1 MLQSKSAHEPVV
13 IWGSGAIGGTIGAHL
28 RQAGHDVIFVDIVS
42 EHVAAIAAGE
52 LVIEGPNGPFVQGG
66 PAFLPQNMHGQH
78 KLVLM
83 AVKSQDTRPAAQALL
98 PFLHPEGAVVSCQNG
113 LNEPVLAEIVGVQRT
128 VGCFVNFGADYQ
140 GPGRI
145 TYGLPGAVVVGELD
159 GRISPRVEYL
169 HALLKDFE
177 KQAKISENIL
187 GYLWG
192 KMAYGGLL
200 KFTAL
205 GNETIA
211 DTLADPKWRPLLIG
225 LAQEILSVARAEGV
239 TPLGFDGFDPDAFS
253 NGDPIAVERSFQRIV
268 ANNLGSG
275 KPHTGVWRDLA
286 IRRRPTEVSAQAQ
299 PILEAAA
306 RHQIGMPLY
315 TALVALIGQIE
326 AGQRTL
332 GTENA
337 DEMLGTLG

>member
-1 MLQSKSAHEPVV
+1 MLQLKAATEPVV

-28 RQAGHDVIFVDIVS
+28 RQAGHDVIFVDIVP
-42 EHVAAIAAGE
+42 EHVAAIAAGK
-52 LVIEGPNGPFVQGG
+52 LVIEGPNGSFVQGG
-66 PAFLPQNMHGQH
+66 PAFLPQNMHGLH
-78 KLVLM
+78 KLVLL
-83 AVKSQDTRPAAQALL
+83 AVKSQDTKHAAQALL

-113 LNEPVLAEIVGVQRT
+113 LNEPTLAEIVGCSRT
-128 VGCFVNFGADYQ
+128 IGCFVNFGADYQ
-140 GPGRI
+140 APGKI

-159 GRISPRVEYL
+159 GRTSPRVEHL
-169 HALLKDFE
+169 HALLKHFE
-177 KQAKISENIL
+177 KQAKISDNIL

-211 DTLADPKWRPLLIG
+211 DTLADLKWRPVLIG
-225 LAQEILSVARAEGV
+225 LAQEILSVAVAEGV
-239 TPLGFDGFDPDAFS
+239 TPLGFDGFDPGAFS
-253 NGDPIAVERSFQRIV
+253 NRDAKAVEQSFRRMI

-299 PILEAAA
+299 PILQAAA
-306 RHQIGMPLY
+306 RHEIAMPLY
-315 TALVALIGQIE
+315 RMLVALIGEIE

-332 GTENA
+332 GTDIAN
-337 DEMLGTLG
+337 EMLRVPN